1 MIVHVLK
8 RENVRD
14 QVFEGRR
21 KGGNTN
27 GTALYPAWGY
37 VKFGSLLF

>member
-1 MIVHVLK
+1 MGIRAEKPVA
-8 RENVRD
+8 D
-14 QVFEGRR
+14 M
-21 KGGNTN
+21 N